1 MNNIK
6 DLLKMKDVL
15 LLKIKDVLDEASI
28 SVACILDDIAVD
40 EINNIKISELQKDVE
55 HIQDQITI
63 LENYY
68 RDFVYNNIKD

>member
-68 RDFVYNNIKD
+68 RDFVNNNIKD

>member
-1 MNNIK
+1 
-6 DLLKMKDVL
+6 MKDVL

-68 RDFVYNNIKD
+68 RDFVNNNIKD